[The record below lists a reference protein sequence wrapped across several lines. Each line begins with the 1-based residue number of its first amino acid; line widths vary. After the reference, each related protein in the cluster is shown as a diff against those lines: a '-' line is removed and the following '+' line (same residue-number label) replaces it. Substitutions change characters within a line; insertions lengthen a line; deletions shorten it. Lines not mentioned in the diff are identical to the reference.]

1 MLQQTNQ
8 TESRKLEWTCQAES
22 PMDETCDALASY
34 QCGVCGKWFC
44 AIHAENEEWHL
55 CVLEAT
61 TNIIET
67 RRKRSQL

>member
-1 MLQQTNQ
+1 MLQETNE

-44 AIHAENEEWHL
+44 AIHAENEVWHL
-55 CVLEAT
+55 CVLEPGD
-61 TNIIET
+61 EGGEG
-67 RRKRSQL
+67 